1 MGIFH
6 KQLFL
11 FVLKLKYCVPPMRC
25 KFTKCEQLCFSQDKD
40 PTPNCRSFS
49 GTILLS
55 WYFINLHHVCQAWHI
70 WQWGQCGLLLFE
82 STGNTC
88 FTVLQMST
96 LNKTFDKTK
105 QNKNTYVNQVTF
117 VLVFIFHTRKM
128 KLRRIKITEK
138 KASIFRFQITIFS
151 IPPMFLFIFCPWCWK

>member
-1 MGIFH
+1 MPSLTH
-6 KQLFL
+6 LTVRTMWL
-11 FVLKLKYCVPPMRC
+11 AP
-25 KFTKCEQLCFSQDKD
+25 
-40 PTPNCRSFS
+40 
-49 GTILLS
+49 
-55 WYFINLHHVCQAWHI
+55 
-70 WQWGQCGLLLFE
+70 FE
-82 STGNTC
+82 STDNAC

-138 KASIFRFQITIFS
+138 KASIFRFRITIFS
-151 IPPMFLFIFCPWCWK
+151 IPPMFLFIFCPWC